1 MIPREVLKKIRQIEI
16 RTNRIVTK
24 TRARALKTKAGVFN
38 REIHQIREKGEGFL
52 VLFRSRISR
61 GSRFISGSAT
71 I

>member
-1 MIPREVLKKIRQIEI
+1 MIPREIFQNIGQIEL
-16 RTNRIVTK
+16 RTNCLVTE
-24 TRARALKTKAGVFN
+24 TLAGALSTKAGVFN
-38 REIHQIREKGEGFL
+38 REIRQIREKGERIL